1 MVSAIDSAKR
11 VLVALLKS
19 IAAVYSLT
27 LSLTR
32 ESTEAEIRSAF
43 RKVSKKAHP
52 DHGGKKEHQTAL
64 NGARDTWEDAT
75 KAGKGKHGGERRDGP
90 LLPTQARRQ
99 NDAGFRFQSLGVLLT
114 YQKFADTGP
123 WDAFLEFVRGHL
135 EHWRVRYWCATMETN
150 ADGTRHLHLMLQFF
164 RAGDRKVDAFRS

>member
-1 MVSAIDSAKR
+1 MN
-11 VLVALLKS
+11 
-19 IAAVYSLT
+19 T
-27 LSLTR
+27 
-32 ESTEAEIRSAF
+32 
-43 RKVSKKAHP
+43 
-52 DHGGKKEHQTAL
+52 
-64 NGARDTWEDAT
+64 ARDTWEDAT

-135 EHWRVRYWCATMETN
+135 EHWQLRYRCATMETN
-150 ADGTRHLHLMLQFF
+150 ADETRHLHLRLQFSK
-164 RAGDRKVDAFRS
+164 AWDRNFDAFTLQGVRPNGAPNELVGEGLRTQRLQLSLDRAFF